1 MEKNTKRCYDYPITK
16 AEKEKE
22 NDIKVNTVNT
32 LTINQIGEMS
42 RYPDAMEIDGME
54 CE

>member
-1 MEKNTKRCYDYPITK
+1 MNENKKEEKKNNDSIKEEKNKKI
-16 AEKEKE
+16 EKVE
-22 NDIKVNTVNT
+22 NTI
-32 LTINQIGEMS
+32 TINQIGELS